1 MMMLMMQG
9 GMEHVE
15 LQPLQ
20 EPVLRYEMRGMGSPE
35 DILLCVD
42 ADAEVNVEMKAGGG
56 VKGLSRLD
64 AVKQALVL
72 FVHSKLL
79 MHPQHRFSVATLSN
93 NAVWHQQEFTN
104 DMEVLIYCRS
114 SVVPEVEVQL
124 PGKQRLFTFDALYL
138 HDKPTRDNCP
148 QRVYDVLVDAL
159 ERVSEFEGYIF
170 ESSSGSARVLFR
182 HMCVL
187 LSHPQQRCPQD
198 EFDAPKDLAKMV
210 APVPRTSSSGGLP
223 QLRKEGEDDGSG
235 PRTF

>member
-1 MMMLMMQG
+1 
-9 GMEHVE
+9 
-15 LQPLQ
+15 
-20 EPVLRYEMRGMGSPE
+20 
-35 DILLCVD
+35 
-42 ADAEVNVEMKAGGG
+42 MKAGGG

-104 DMEVLIYCRS
+104 DMEVIGQAVRSLASGGAFTCCDLSELFQIAAAEAHSSHALDRTLRVVLIYCRS

-148 QRVYDVLVDAL
+148 QCVYDVLVDAL

-170 ESSSGSARVLFR
+170 ESSSGSACVLFR
-182 HMCVL
+182 HMCLL